1 MLQKLLTRALTKA
14 VLDHAEK
21 KDQEFIENYSLE
33 QPEEAVVFK
42 GYEYQYLENLA
53 AGARLMKMS
62 KTNASVYYRVVE
74 SYTLYYDECI
84 YLNNYKKEG
93 RKITYQQL
101 AECKNSGN
109 LKYNPGR
116 GIVTLKLNKDKY
128 LMYVC
133 GADKDRVKEQEITGQ
148 IAAFL
153 QEKCGVK
160 IV

>member
-1 MLQKLLTRALTKA
+1 MLQKLLTKALTKA
-14 VLDHAEK
+14 VMDHAEK
-21 KDQEFIENYSLE
+21 KDQEFIENHTLE
-33 QPEEAVVFK
+33 QPEEGVVFK

-53 AGARLMKMS
+53 AAARLMKMS
-62 KTNASVYYRVVE
+62 KTNASVYNRVVA

-84 YLNNYKKEG
+84 YLNNYKKDG
-93 RKITYQQL
+93 MKITYQQL

-116 GIVTLKLNKDKY
+116 GIVTLKINKEKY

-133 GADKDRVKEQEITGQ
+133 GADKDRAKEQEVTGQ

-153 QEKCGVK
+153 QQKCGVQ

>member
-1 MLQKLLTRALTKA
+1 MLERLLARKLTQIA
-14 VLDHAEK
+14 LDHAEK
-21 KDQEFIENYSLE
+21 KDQEFIENFTIE
-33 QPEEAVVFK
+33 QPEESVVFK
-42 GYEYQYLENLA
+42 GYEYQYLENIA
-53 AGARLMKMS
+53 AATRMR
-62 KTNASVYYRVVE
+62 KTSPSVYNRVAA
-74 SYTLYYDECI
+74 SYTLFYDDCI
-84 YLNNYKKEG
+84 YLNNYKKDG
-93 RKITYQQL
+93 LKITYQQL

-116 GIVTLKLNKDKY
+116 GIVTLKMNKSKY

-153 QEKCGVK
+153 QNKCGVK